1 MQRIRIFCAFMFV
14 GVFLQSNEDP
24 YPLHVMLSGL
34 PLVVPQAVCQ
44 NISVLLDFN
53 GLAAINF

>member
-1 MQRIRIFCAFMFV
+1 MHSCVRACVCVFV
-14 GVFLQSNEDP
+14 QSNQNP
-24 YPLHVMLSGL
+24 YPLHKMLSGL
-34 PLVVPQAVCQ
+34 ALVVLQVLGQ